1 MEKLM
6 NMNKNQCPACGAT
19 EMTRYENKKFDQ
31 LTLGNKFFYDEIYY
45 KCNSCFEE
53 GDFLSETDQNYVS
66 AQKNAQLDMIKEIL
80 DGFNRSNISMAM
92 LERIFE
98 LPART
103 LTRWK
108 NGDFSSSGLALLRV
122 LTTFPWI
129 ISVAEHKFN
138 STFASSA
145 IIKAAVQEFEQGAS
159 KALNPPVAVTALERK
174 SGGLITKFDRAESRN
189 TGVNEPQVKYYVG
202 R

>member
-1 MEKLM
+1 M
-6 NMNKNQCPACGAT
+6 NIKNQCPACGST

-31 LTLGNKFFYDEIYY
+31 LTLGNKFFYDEIHY
-45 KCNSCFEE
+45 KCNTCSEE
-53 GDFLSETDQNYVS
+53 GDFLSETDQNYIS

-80 DGFNRSNISMAM
+80 DTFNRSNISMAM
-92 LERIFE
+92 LERVFE

-108 NGDFSSSGLALLRV
+108 NGDFSSSGIALLRI
-122 LTTFPWI
+122 LATFPWI

-145 IIKAAVQEFEQGAS
+145 IIKVAVQEFEQGAH
-159 KALNPPVAVTALERK
+159 KVLNLPIAVTTLERK
-174 SGGLITKFDRAESRN
+174 SNGLITKFDLDKSRN